1 METTPTAT
9 RPAAGRDALPW
20 PSLLVLGAATFVT
33 VTAEM
38 LPTAVLPQMSAGLG
52 VAESR
57 TGLLVSVWA
66 AVVVVA
72 SFPLVRL
79 TAGRDRRHVI
89 AAALAVLAVSGLG
102 TALAPTYEV
111 ALAGRVLGAAAV
123 GLLWASANA
132 HTADLVP
139 DAQLGRAVAVVLGG
153 ATLGMVLGTPLAN
166 LVARAADWRV
176 AFATLAALAL
186 VAAVAVRVVV
196 APAGAHAAVVP
207 GAGARPVGGAPAA
220 GGGRPAGATPGA
232 GPMLA
237 VTVLVAVLLV
247 GHYGAYTYVTRLVDA
262 PAQAVP
268 GGVSGLLLLF
278 GVASAAGVVLA
289 GRFGAR
295 TRAAL
300 VVATAGTALAVAGLA
315 VVDVHPV
322 VGVAVVTVW
331 GVTSGAVPPLA
342 QTLILRLGG
351 PARRAT
357 AGALIPVL
365 FNGGIAVGAALAS
378 AAVAAA
384 GVAVLPLP
392 AALVVAATAV
402 GLGLGAFPRRPARLG

>member
-1 METTPTAT
+1 MRTT
-9 RPAAGRDALPW
+9 LPW

-52 VAESR
+52 VPESR
-57 TGLLVSVWA
+57 TGLLVSAWA

-79 TAGRDRRHVI
+79 VAGRDRRAVI
-89 AAALAVLAVSGLG
+89 AAALAVLAASSLV
-102 TALAPTYEV
+102 TALAPTYEF
-111 ALAGRVLGAAAV
+111 ALAGRTVGAAAV

-153 ATLGMVLGTPLAN
+153 ATLGMVLGTPLAS

-176 AFATLAALAL
+176 AFGALAALAL
-186 VAAVAVRVVV
+186 AAALAVRLVV
-196 APAGAHAAVVP
+196 APSPRVP
-207 GAGARPVGGAPAA
+207 D
-220 GGGRPAGATPGA
+220 GATRPDREGPA
-232 GPMLA
+232 SAPRTAPDAGPGPMLA
-237 VTVLVAVLLV
+237 VTGLVAVLLV
-247 GHYGAYTYVTRLVDA
+247 GHYGAYTFVTRLVEA
-262 PAQAVP
+262 PAQALP

-278 GVASAAGVVLA
+278 GVASAVGVAAA
-289 GRFGAR
+289 GRFGSR

-300 VVATAGTALAVAGLA
+300 VVATVATALALA
-315 VVDVHPV
+315 ALAALETAPAF
-322 VGVAVVTVW
+322 VGVAVVALW
-331 GVTSGAVPPLA
+331 GVASGAVPPLA
-342 QTLILRLGG
+342 QTLVLRLAG
-351 PARRAT
+351 PARRDT

-378 AAVAAA
+378 AAVSAA
-384 GVAVLPLP
+384 GVGVLPLP
-392 AALVVAATAV
+392 AAALVAATAV
-402 GLGLGAFPRRPARLG
+402 GLASGARGRAQQAGATGSPVPVRR